1 MIRERPEPVKPC
13 HLWGPLQDY
22 IMRRMRSSRG
32 RSAGTKLK
40 RGLFLGR
47 FQPYHNGH
55 HAVIEKIAKEVDEL
69 IIGIGSAQWSHSFD
83 NPFTAGERVL
93 MVRRAIRHLPI
104 VTYVLPIED
113 IQRNS
118 LYVAH
123 IRTIC
128 PPFEVVY
135 SNNPLIRRLFEE
147 EGIEVRRTEMIER
160 DLYWGVEIRRRMVN
174 GEPWE
179 ELVPPEVVEVIH
191 EIGGLERLR
200 QVTETDTTV
209 SQPQDLRERGS
220 A

>member
-1 MIRERPEPVKPC
+1 MER
-13 HLWGPLQDY
+13 L
-22 IMRRMRSSRG
+22 I
-32 RSAGTKLK
+32 K

-55 HAVIEKIAKEVDEL
+55 HGVIEQISKEVDEL

-83 NPFTAGERVL
+83 NPFTAGERVM

-104 VTYVLPIED
+104 ITYVLPIED

-123 IRTIC
+123 IKTIV
-128 PPFEVVY
+128 PPFHVVY

-147 EGIEVRRTEMIER
+147 EGIEVRRTEMIRRGE
-160 DLYWGVEIRRRMVN
+160 YWGDEIRRRMVED
-174 GEPWE
+174 EPWE
-179 ELVPPEVVEVIH
+179 HLVPPEVVEVIA

-209 SQPQDLRERGS
+209 PQDLRSSGS

>member
-1 MIRERPEPVKPC
+1 
-13 HLWGPLQDY
+13 
-22 IMRRMRSSRG
+22 MRKSSG
-32 RSAGTKLK
+32 RNVR

-55 HAVIEKIAKEVDEL
+55 HAVIERIAKEVDEL

-93 MVRRAIRHLPI
+93 MVSRAIKALPI

-123 IRTIC
+123 IKTIC
-128 PPFEVVY
+128 PPFQVVY

-147 EGIEVRRTEMIER
+147 EGLEVRRTEMVER
-160 DLYWGVEIRRRMVN
+160 ELYWGVEIRRRMVS

-191 EIGGLERLR
+191 EIDGLERLR
-200 QVTETDTTV
+200 QVTSTDTTI
-209 SQPQDLRERGS
+209 SQQARVQAQAQAQDLQGKGS

>member
-1 MIRERPEPVKPC
+1 VD
-13 HLWGPLQDY
+13 HLIG
-22 IMRRMRSSRG
+22 
-32 RSAGTKLK
+32 

-55 HAVIEKIAKEVDEL
+55 HAVIEQIATEVDEL

-93 MVRRAIRHLPI
+93 MVRRAIKHLPLI
-104 VTYVLPIED
+104 TYVLPIED

-123 IRTIC
+123 IKTIV
-128 PPFEVVY
+128 PPFSVVY

-147 EGIEVRRTEMIER
+147 EGIAVQQTEMVER
-160 DLYWGVEIRRRMVN
+160 ELYWGVEIRRRMVS

-179 ELVPPEVVEVIH
+179 ELVPPAVIDVLR
-191 EIGGLERLR
+191 EISGLERLR
-200 QVTETDTTV
+200 QVTASDTTV
-209 SQPQDLRERGS
+209 PQDLRSSGS

>member
-1 MIRERPEPVKPC
+1 MDNSIKIR
-13 HLWGPLQDY
+13 
-22 IMRRMRSSRG
+22 
-32 RSAGTKLK
+32 

-55 HAVIEKIAKEVDEL
+55 QAVIEQIATELDEL

-93 MVRRAIRHLPI
+93 MVRRAIKHLPI
-104 VTYVLPIED
+104 ITYVLPIED

-123 IRTIC
+123 IKTIC
-128 PPFEVVY
+128 PPFSLVY

-147 EGIEVRRTEMIER
+147 EGLTVRRTEMVER
-160 DLYWGVEIRRRMVN
+160 ELYWGVEIRRRMVN

-179 ELVPPEVVEVIH
+179 KLVPPAVIEVLR
-191 EIGGLERLR
+191 EINGLERLR
-200 QVTETDTTV
+200 QVTASDAV
-209 SQPQDLRERGS
+209 IPQDLRGSGS